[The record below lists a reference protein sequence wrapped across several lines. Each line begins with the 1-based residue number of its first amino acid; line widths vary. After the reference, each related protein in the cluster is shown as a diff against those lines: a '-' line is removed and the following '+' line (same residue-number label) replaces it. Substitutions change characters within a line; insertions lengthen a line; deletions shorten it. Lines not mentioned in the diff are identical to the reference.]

1 MKKVL
6 LFPGAF
12 NPPHYGHVE
21 IIRLALQKK
30 EFDELWIMP
39 SGKRRDKIIDISYRH
54 RVNLGKLFV
63 SYLKTQIELPII
75 LLDNELSDNKGRYT
89 DEIMSEIKS
98 KKDVSITQ
106 LIGSDGIMNL
116 YNENPSI
123 LDKETFVVSQRVG
136 NILPNDFPKKN
147 VDIINGTSIKISSTK
162 IRELIRK
169 HDWQYNKYI
178 PEDISKYIN
187 DHNLYGG

>member
-1 MKKVL
+1 
-6 LFPGAF
+6 
-12 NPPHYGHVE
+12 
-21 IIRLALQKK
+21 
-30 EFDELWIMP
+30 MP